1 MCLVAVLGDGQ
12 HVHAAHLRLPV
23 QLGLAEAFLLE
34 LLYARLAG
42 REHLVAGA
50 EEQRMRRTRLHAGG
64 LESLVDTVVAQGA
77 LVGDAEVRPILGNL
91 ERAGGVAVL
100 AADALGA
107 VELDRAV
114 VELADGALGADRQTG
129 GIGAMEARLPHE
141 GPLDALVRRLL
152 SEGDQKTGVAV
163 EGGHALVRAGELVR
177 VLAEG
182 RGEHVPLLALHLAAL
197 AGAALRRIVQDRV
210 LSHGSYPP

>member
-64 LESLVDTVVAQGA
+64 LDVLVDTFVAQGA

-91 ERAGGVAVL
+91 ERAGGGAVL

-107 VELDRAV
+107 VELDRTV
-114 VELADGALGADRQTG
+114 VELADGAYRADRQTG
-129 GIGAMEARLPHE
+129 RIGAVVTRLPHE
-141 GPLDALVRRLL
+141 GPLDAIVGRLR
-152 SEGDQKTGVAV
+152 SEGHQQTGVAV
-163 EGGHALVRAGELVR
+163 ERGHALVGAG
-177 VLAEG
+177 VLIAVLEEA
-182 RGEHVPLLALHLAAL
+182 RGHHVPLLALYRAAL
-197 AGAALRRIVQDRV
+197 ARTALRGIVQDRV
-210 LSHGSYPP
+210 LSHQSYPP